1 MDFSQGR
8 RVIGDPGFQSLKIS
22 GNTEGT
28 FFCSFCG
35 EKFHQ
40 REKFKQHKEQELAKL
55 PASSEAVLHQPSIMP
70 APSRSQLSPTDFR
83 SSTVTA
89 PPSTTSS
96 AQCNIVGPQD
106 HRLSPV
112 SVSFVA
118 DCSAHAVSS
127 SPIVPS
133 TCSTTTAPP
142 KTTSSFSRT
151 FFCPDCG
158 EVFHQVES
166 FKQHKAKELSK
177 KNAISAASAAA
188 NSASAAAKFAEQ
200 ARDSSVKALAGYVS
214 AAASADVAARVK
226 DFSAK
231 ATSLSLLSVPSVS
244 VASSYFA
251 SDSAASNPVGST
263 STNDTEGSLIPTSDN
278 ALSAGDT
285 TNSIEPTQMAIQ

>member
-8 RVIGDPGFQSLKIS
+8 RVIGDPGFQSLKIL

-106 HRLSPV
+106 QPLAAQSER
-112 SVSFVA
+112 
-118 DCSAHAVSS
+118 
-127 SPIVPS
+127 II
-133 TCSTTTAPP
+133 
-142 KTTSSFSRT
+142 
-151 FFCPDCG
+151 
-158 EVFHQVES
+158 
-166 FKQHKAKELSK
+166 K

-188 NSASAAAKFAEQ
+188 YSASAAAKFAEL
-200 ARDSSVKALAGYVS
+200 ARDSSVKAHAGSVL
-214 AAASADVAARVK
+214 RLPLL
-226 DFSAK
+226 
-231 ATSLSLLSVPSVS
+231 LSLRLPRISPQKQ
-244 VASSYFA
+244 
-251 SDSAASNPVGST
+251 PH
-263 STNDTEGSLIPTSDN
+263 
-278 ALSAGDT
+278 
-285 TNSIEPTQMAIQ
+285 